1 MYKILLVDDEG
12 IVIESLKMI
21 IQKHFNEVCA
31 IESAKT
37 GRIAIEIAEH
47 FRPDIALMDIQI
59 PGINGMDAI
68 EEIKKFSPYTY
79 FVVITAFDQ
88 FHYAKRAIDLGVI
101 EFLTKPFNS
110 NKIVDILGKAMKR
123 VDQQRHV
130 REIELKNK
138 EKLEAVVPVI
148 ENGFIHSILF
158 QEDYDNQLNNF
169 KELLDIEANNGYI
182 MIIEFGDEIKEKN
195 MTNPTGVTV
204 KAQKFY
210 EELKEIIKEF
220 FSCVI
225 GPIMAN
231 KIVVFVPEL
240 DLENEYN
247 ERVKIIQYTRDMLN
261 KLKTR
266 IDVRFRAGIGSVQ
279 SMEKLFIS
287 YKEAVRALRSLEGSV
302 VHINDLV
309 LSHHSKQNY
318 ITELENHFLT
328 LVQKGNST
336 AVLAEANH
344 FLGELIDFYGAN
356 EVVLKVKLLET
367 IILIKRQVV
376 DTTYYTEEEGLE
388 RIFQL
393 QGDEALSGWFQETLS
408 GLVKQVQAVKEECY
422 SESVST
428 AKQYID
434 EHFNQ
439 DISLDGVSRL
449 VNISAYYFSKVF
461 KDETGENFIDY
472 VTQVRIEKAKQL
484 LMIKEM
490 SIKEVCVAIGYKDP
504 NYFSRLF
511 KKQIGVTPTEYREEL

>member
-12 IVIESLKMI
+12 IVIESLKII
-21 IQKHFNEVCA
+21 IQKHFNEA
-31 IESAKT
+31 YMIETAKT
-37 GRIAIEIAEH
+37 GRSAIEIAER

-79 FVVITAFDQ
+79 FVVITAFDR

-110 NKIVDILGKAMKR
+110 NKIVDVLGKAMKR
-123 VDQQRHV
+123 VDQQRHM

-158 QEDYDNQLNNF
+158 QEDYDNQLSNF
-169 KELLDIEANNGYI
+169 KELLDIKANNGYI
-182 MIIEFGDEIKEKN
+182 MVIEFGDEIKEKS
-195 MTNPTGVTV
+195 MTNPIGVAV

-225 GPIMAN
+225 GPVMAN
-231 KIVVFVPEL
+231 KVVVFVVES
-240 DLENEYN
+240 DLGNEYN

-261 KLKTR
+261 KLKLR
-266 IDVRFRAGIGSVQ
+266 IDVRFRVGIGSIQ
-279 SMEKLFIS
+279 SLEQLFIS
-287 YKEAVRALRSLEGSV
+287 YKEAVRALRSLEGRV

-309 LSHHSKQNY
+309 QSYHSKQNY
-318 ITELENHFLT
+318 IVELENHFLT

-336 AVLAEANH
+336 AVLSEANR
-344 FLGELIDFYGAN
+344 FLRELIDFYGTN
-356 EVVLKVKLLET
+356 EVMLKIKLLET
-367 IILIKRQVV
+367 MILIKRQVT
-376 DTTYYTEEEGLE
+376 DTIYCMEEEGLE
-388 RIFQL
+388 YIFQL
-393 QGDEALSGWFQETLS
+393 KGDEAISSWFQEMLS
-408 GLVKQVQAVKEECY
+408 GLVKQVQAVKEERY
-422 SESVST
+422 SESVFR

-434 EHFNQ
+434 EHFDQ

-484 LMIKEM
+484 LVIKET

-511 KKQIGVTPTEYREEL
+511 KKQVGVTPTEYREEL